1 MAEDN
6 TNTGDATQSGGK
18 TPTVRAAAVTPS
30 NGLEASLMA
39 AGATGLEFVGDGNN
53 ADMVSLIKEAAI
65 FKYDVDAEDVGTLG
79 PTWKPG
85 SGKQPLGYFSEDG
98 ITIHPEAGDDND
110 FTAHNGDTVV
120 SMASGG
126 YWTVQFA
133 ALEGKKEV
141 IETYFDT
148 DVNPGDGSITVG
160 TSDIKRYAQYVVAG
174 LTQSE
179 KLILLHIPKA
189 KVSERDD
196 IAWTISDLQNFNM
209 TLRMFKGGTTAPYL
223 FKAWGFAQDVP
234 ATPTA

>member
-1 MAEDN
+1 MAEEN

-39 AGATGLEFVGDGNN
+39 AGATGLEFVGNGNN

-65 FKYDVDAEDVGTLG
+65 FKYDVDADDVGTLG
-79 PTWKPG
+79 PEWKPG

-120 SMASGG
+120 SMTSGG
-126 YWTVQFA
+126 YWTFQFA

-148 DVNPGDGSITVG
+148 TVQSDGSITVD
-160 TSDIKRYAQYVVAG
+160 TSDIKKYAQYVIAG
-174 LTQSE
+174 LTQTE

-209 TLRMFKGGTTAPYL
+209 TLRAFKGGTTAPYL

-234 ATPTA
+234 AAG

>member
-1 MAEDN
+1 MAEEETD
-6 TNTGDATQSGGK
+6 TGGATQGGDK
-18 TPTVRAAAVTPS
+18 TPTVRATAVTPS

-53 ADMVSLIKEAAI
+53 ADLVALIKEAAI
-65 FKYDVDAEDVGTLG
+65 FKYAVGDSVGTLAAD
-79 PTWKPG
+79 WKPEE
-85 SGKQPLGYFSEDG
+85 GKKPFGYFSEDG

-110 FTAHNGDTVV
+110 FLGHNGDTVV

-126 YWTVQFA
+126 YWTIQFA

-148 DVNPGDGSITVG
+148 TVAEDGSITV
-160 TSDIKRYAQYVVAG
+160 TSSEIKQYAQYVVAG

-179 KLILLHIPKA
+179 KLILMHIPKA
-189 KVSERDD
+189 KISERDD
-196 IAWTISDLQNFNM
+196 IVWTISDLQNFNM
-209 TLRMFKGGTTAPYL
+209 TLRMFKGGDATPYL

-234 ATPTA
+234 ATPAA

>member
-1 MAEDN
+1 MAEEE
-6 TNTGDATQSGGK
+6 TTTGVNQGAGK
-18 TPTVRAAAVTPS
+18 TTTVRAAAVTPS

-39 AGATGLEFVGDGNN
+39 AGATGLEFVGNGNN

-65 FKYDVDAEDVGTLG
+65 FKYDVDAEGVGTLG
-79 PTWKPG
+79 PDWKPG

-120 SMASGG
+120 SMTSGV

-148 DVNPGDGSITVG
+148 TVQSDGSITVNTG
-160 TSDIKRYAQYVVAG
+160 DIKKYAQYVIAG

-234 ATPTA
+234 ATPAA

>member
-1 MAEDN
+1 MAEEE
-6 TNTGDATQSGGK
+6 TTTGVNQGAGK
-18 TPTVRAAAVTPS
+18 TTTVRAVSTAPS

-39 AGATGLEFVGDGNN
+39 AGATGLEFVGNGNN

-65 FKYDVDAEDVGTLG
+65 FKYDVDAEDVGELG
-79 PTWKPG
+79 PEWKPG
-85 SGKQPLGYFSEDG
+85 SGKKPLGYFSEDG

-148 DVNPGDGSITVG
+148 TVQSDGSITVS
-160 TSDIKRYAQYVVAG
+160 TSDIKKYAQYVIAG
-174 LTQSE
+174 LTQTE

-234 ATPTA
+234 ASPAA

>member
-1 MAEDN
+1 MAEEE
-6 TNTGDATQSGGK
+6 TTTGVNQGAGK
-18 TPTVRAAAVTPS
+18 TTTVRAVSTAPS

-39 AGATGLEFVGDGNN
+39 AGATGLEFVGNGNN

-79 PTWKPG
+79 PDWKPG

-148 DVNPGDGSITVG
+148 DVNPEDGSITVN
-160 TSDIKRYAQYVVAG
+160 TSDIKKYAQYVIAG

-234 ATPTA
+234 AKGAD